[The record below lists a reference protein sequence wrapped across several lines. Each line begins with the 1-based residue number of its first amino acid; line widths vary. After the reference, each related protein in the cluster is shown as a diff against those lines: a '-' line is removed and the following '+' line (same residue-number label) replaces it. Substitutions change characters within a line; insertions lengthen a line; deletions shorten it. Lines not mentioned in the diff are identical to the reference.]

1 MAAGTLSEPR
11 LRLGGAEKAKD
22 ADDYFTWSDELLEQC
37 LAYLNRP
44 SLVIHLSH
52 AALADLLKNLV
63 MANGRSDHTTP
74 PHAAMQLGSML
85 RREGAEGN
93 Q

>member
-1 MAAGTLSEPR
+1 MAKMAAGTLSEPR

-63 MANGRSDHTTP
+63 MANGLSDHRML
-74 PHAAMQLGSML
+74 PHVCSAVGLNVTRG
-85 RREGAEGN
+85 GG
-93 Q
+93 